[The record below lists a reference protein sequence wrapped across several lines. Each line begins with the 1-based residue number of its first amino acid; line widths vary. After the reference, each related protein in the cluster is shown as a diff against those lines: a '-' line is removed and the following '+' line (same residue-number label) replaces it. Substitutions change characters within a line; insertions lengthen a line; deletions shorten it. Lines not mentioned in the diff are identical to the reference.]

1 MFGPQLSAVLPRH
14 RPVAAARTFNTGGAP
29 NVRMDELDLAI
40 PSGIV
45 DSLPEDSDETKMD
58 MQKAVEG
65 WERDLNA
72 ALAADDEDEAI
83 AGVVDAVEHFEDRWE
98 EYDDYVVELRAW
110 GQSPI
115 YAMAWRDLVASVVR
129 QIYDH
134 GDLADRINRTRHE
147 RIFDDG
153 IRPG

>member
-1 MFGPQLSAVLPRH
+1 
-14 RPVAAARTFNTGGAP
+14 
-29 NVRMDELDLAI
+29 MDELELAI
-40 PSGIV
+40 PRGIV
-45 DSLPEDSDETKMD
+45 DSLPEDSDETRMD

-72 ALAADDEDEAI
+72 ALDAGGEDGIEA
-83 AGVVDAVEHFEDRWE
+83 VVDAVEHFEERWE
-98 EYDDYVVELRAW
+98 DYDDYVVELRAW

-129 QIYDH
+129 QVYDH
-134 GDLADRINRTRHE
+134 EDLADRINRTRHG

-153 IRPG
+153 IRHG